1 MISVVMYLDL
11 PQLSRSGKKEQ
22 RIPYEPGMRACDIL
36 NREFAQ
42 SAHDLIMVAINGEH
56 SPHETVLH
64 DGDKVELLHPMVGGA
79 PQPP

>member
-22 RIPYEPGMRACDIL
+22 QIPYEPGMRARDIL
-36 NREFAQ
+36 DREFPT
-42 SAHDLIMVAINGEH
+42 SDHDLIMVAINGEH
-56 SPHETVLH
+56 SPPETPLR

-79 PQPP
+79 RQWP